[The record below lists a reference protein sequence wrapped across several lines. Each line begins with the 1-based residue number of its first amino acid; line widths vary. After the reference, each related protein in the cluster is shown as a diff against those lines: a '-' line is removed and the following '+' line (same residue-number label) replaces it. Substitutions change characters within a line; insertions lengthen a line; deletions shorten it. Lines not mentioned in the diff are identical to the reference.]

1 MTRIETSRLGNTG
14 DGFGDLA
21 DEARPLSESIQ
32 TCGEGVLDA
41 ASRLDRS
48 VQAVIE
54 RAADLRGRQLKDLP
68 ALVAGVTSCLA
79 AFAERR
85 EQAREALVE
94 QSSRSEALSGA
105 LNDLVGSVQFHDIT
119 RQQVEHVVEAL
130 RQVLP
135 GERGGP
141 VPPEARAVI
150 AMQSSQLAGAA
161 GLFASSVDCT
171 GQDLQNIAQRVGDM
185 AEASRALMGISASEQ
200 DGFFLDMEARCTAIL
215 DLLATCTTAQEEM
228 ERTVAYLD
236 ETIDGMLDS
245 VSEIRG
251 IEIRIQRIALNAVI
265 RAVHL
270 GRAGDGL
277 TVIAEIM
284 GRLAM
289 DSNRSTEA
297 AWVAVGAMRD
307 SAQLV
312 HQTSGLAPATA
323 PATKVID
330 EMRHAILALHS
341 SGESS
346 FSQVIGIADLGKH
359 LVQDIEA
366 VRDGFTAGEL
376 FAGVVGRARVEL
388 DEIAGQVMPDAGG
401 ALERLSGRY
410 TMQMER
416 DVHASVAQGN
426 PVEMAPVAFG
436 AGDLGDNVELF

>member
-1 MTRIETSRLGNTG
+1 M
-14 DGFGDLA
+14 
-21 DEARPLSESIQ
+21 IQ
-32 TCGEGVLDA
+32 
-41 ASRLDRS
+41 
-48 VQAVIE
+48 

-68 ALVAGVTSCLA
+68 ELVTGVTSCLA

-85 EQAREALVE
+85 ERAREALAE

-130 RQVLP
+130 RQVSP
-135 GERGGP
+135 GQRRGP

-161 GLFASSVDCT
+161 GLFASSVQRT
-171 GQDLQNIAQRVGDM
+171 GQDLQNIALRVGDM

-200 DGFFLDMEARCTAIL
+200 DGFFLDMETRFTAIL
-215 DLLATCTTAQEEM
+215 ELLATCTSAQQEM
-228 ERTVAYLD
+228 ERTVGFLE
-236 ETIDGMLDS
+236 ETINGMLDS
-245 VSEIRG
+245 VAEIRS

-277 TVIAEIM
+277 NVIAEIM

-289 DSNRSTEA
+289 DSNGSTEEAGA
-297 AWVAVGAMRD
+297 ALEAMRD

-312 HQTSGLAPATA
+312 RQGSGLA

-346 FSQVIGIADLGKH
+346 FSQVLGIADLGSE
-359 LVQDIEA
+359 LVKDIVA
-366 VRDGFTAGEL
+366 VRGDFTAGEL
-376 FAGVVGRARVEL
+376 FAQVVGKARVEL
-388 DEIAGQVMPDAGG
+388 DEIAGQVVPGAGG
-401 ALERLSGRY
+401 ALEQLSGRY

-416 DVHASVAQGN
+416 DVHASWRRATRSS
-426 PVEMAPVAFG
+426 G
-436 AGDLGDNVELF
+436 AGRV